1 MRKEYDFSKGK
12 RGATIPPD
20 PRKTR
25 ITIRIDTKILNWFRE
40 RVHEAGGGNYQ
51 TMINDALKSYI
62 ESDHS
67 KTIRYPGG
75 AHVDLDN
82 RYKSELSPQELVDEI
97 KGVYNPLASLESGIV
112 PEVIVPEKG
121 PEAQIEE
128 FSNIDD
134 VQKKEIHVIRRAQ
147 AKYHKQGR

>member
-25 ITIRIDTKILNWFRE
+25 ITIRIDTKILKWFRE

-62 ESDHS
+62 GSYRESDNS

-75 AHVDLDN
+75 PYVDLDD
-82 RYKSELSPQELVDEI
+82 RYKEEC
-97 KGVYNPLASLESGIV
+97 
-112 PEVIVPEKG
+112 
-121 PEAQIEE
+121 EAEGLK
-128 FSNIDD
+128 F
-134 VQKKEIHVIRRAQ
+134 
-147 AKYHKQGR
+147 QGRGYYVRKKIRDLKFMEEKAASPLEK